1 MATSAGELI
10 YTVDVDT
17 AKFISDT
24 KKASAEFDKFG
35 NELTEIDKKAGR
47 FIDSA
52 GRMREATGRF
62 VKGMKDGKKEVDGL
76 SDAFSGLNVSMTKVA
91 GFVAAYI
98 TTERLSA
105 AFMASIEASKA
116 FQKSMSDLSAI
127 TGATGEQLKLLEAN
141 ARQIGATTSLS
152 ASQAAEAFKLIA
164 SAKPDLLESSAALNT
179 VTRAAVT
186 LAEAAGTTLPEAAD
200 TLGSALNQFG
210 ADASEANRYINVL
223 AAGSKFGA
231 AEVVDVAV
239 ALKNSG
245 VAAASAGVGFE
256 TLNAAIQSLAAVGIK
271 GGEAGTGL
279 RNIILKLETDANQKL
294 RPSVVGLTSALQTLA
309 NANESTAALTKRFGL
324 ENITAAQALL
334 NNANSMAELEQ
345 KLTGTNTAYEQA
357 STRVNNL
364 DGDMKAL
371 SSATEALAIS
381 IGDKLNPA
389 ARDSA
394 KFITELA
401 TATTNWLDSISE
413 TPSTL
418 NGAIFKLQSVYEEI
432 KRLEQVQNGQGA
444 AGFWGGIL
452 GVDVTKQLDEQRA
465 KAKQLQDFIA
475 GLQGRPSGGGGT
487 GSGSKPP
494 QPPKEDPKT
503 ENEALERLRQQAEL
517 ARLSGAARARLAAIQ
532 RLGKDATKEE
542 KEEAERLATEIFNL
556 DEQQRKLK
564 KSTGSAASESE
575 KNANAIA
582 EAKLK
587 TEQLRLELANLK
599 SGTDEASGATSR
611 YSIESARLAAQQQLN
626 KEATKEQVEALAQ
639 QILAQKQI
647 TTQIAQQGRLEAQK
661 KEAQGFVKQQ
671 AFDAA
676 SPLEQ
681 IDIEEQAKI
690 AKLEEYRNLELIS
703 LQEFE
708 TTKNNIIKQAA
719 DERAAIELA
728 RNSMILSASSDFF
741 GGMAD
746 LTGAFAGE
754 QSGAYKA
761 LFAISKGFA
770 IANAALQL
778 QTAIA
783 NASALP
789 WPTNLPA
796 IGQAVSLGAQIA
808 SSIGGLSYGGARE
821 FGGPVDAGKMYRVG
835 EGGAPEIFQSGG
847 KNFMIPGDGGKVI
860 PNDKIGGG
868 GFSQSVQVHNYSGE
882 NVQTKT
888 SMDGKQME
896 VIIGEISKQIS
907 QRRGGVGRALASSTG
922 TKWKAQ

>member
-17 AKFISDT
+17 GRAISET
-24 KKASAEFDKFG
+24 KKAEKAVENLQEKMNSA
-35 NELTEIDKKAGR
+35 AG
-47 FIDSA
+47 SS
-52 GRMREATGRF
+52 E
-62 VKGMKDGKKEVDGL
+62 KL
-76 SDAFSGLNVSMTKVA
+76 SSSLSKVA
-91 GFVAAYI
+91 GAVAAAI
-98 TTERLSA
+98 TVERIVA
-105 AFMASIEASKA
+105 AMNAAVQASKA

-231 AEVVDVAV
+231 AEVTDVAV

-279 RNIILKLETDANQKL
+279 RNIILKLETDTNQKL

-432 KRLEQVQNGQGA
+432 KRLEQVQKGQGA

-487 GSGSKPP
+487 GSGAKPL

-532 RLGKDATKEE
+532 RIGKDATKEE
-542 KEEAERLATEIFNL
+542 KEEAERLATEIFSL

-599 SGTDEASGATSR
+599 SGTDDASGATSR
-611 YSIESARLAAQQQLN
+611 YSIESAKLAAQQQLN
-626 KEATKEQVEALAQ
+626 KEATKEQVDELAKE
-639 QILAQKQI
+639 ILAQKQV
-647 TTQIAQQGRLEAQK
+647 TEEIAKQAKIKAKK
-661 KEAQGFVKQQ
+661 KEAKTFLKGVEV
-671 AFDAA
+671 DAS
-676 SPLEQ
+676 SPMAKVEIEQ
-681 IDIEEQAKI
+681 KNALAK
-690 AKLEEYRNLELIS
+690 AQEYYELG
-703 LQEFE
+703 L
-708 TTKNNIIKQAA
+708 IKESEYQKARTQIMKVAA
-719 DERAAIELA
+719 DERAAIELS

-789 WPTNLPA
+789 WPANFPA
-796 IGQAVSLGAQIA
+796 MAQAVALGGQIA
-808 SSIGGLSYGGARE
+808 SGIAGVSYGGARE
-821 FGGPVDAGKMYRVG
+821 FGGPVDVGKMYRVG

-860 PNDKIGGG
+860 PNDQIGGG

-907 QRRGGVGRALASSTG
+907 QRRGGVGRALASSTS

>member
-35 NELTEIDKKAGR
+35 NELTEMDKKAGR

-62 VKGMKDGKKEVDGL
+62 VKGISSGKREVESFGGAL
-76 SDAFSGLNVSMTKVA
+76 GSLDASMTKLA
-91 GFVAAYI
+91 GFVAAYV
-98 TTERLSA
+98 TTERLKA
-105 AFMASIEASKA
+105 ALMASVEASKI

-127 TGATGEQLKLLEAN
+127 TGATGDQLKLLGAN

-164 SAKPDLLESSAALNT
+164 SAKPDLLESSAALNA

-231 AEVVDVAV
+231 AEVTDVAV

-245 VAAASAGVGFE
+245 VAAASASVGFE

-279 RNIILKLETDANQKL
+279 RNIILKLETDTNQKL
-294 RPSVVGLTSALQTLA
+294 RPSVVGLTAALQTLA
-309 NANESTAALTKRFGL
+309 SANESTAALTKRFGL

-371 SSATEALAIS
+371 NSATEALAIA

-401 TATTNWLDSISE
+401 TATTNWLDSISDA
-413 TPSTL
+413 PSTL

-432 KRLEQVQNGQGA
+432 KRLEQVQKGQGA

-475 GLQGRPSGGGGT
+475 GLQGRTSGDGGSDSGT
-487 GSGSKPP
+487 KPP

-503 ENEALERLRQQAEL
+503 DNEALERLRQQAEL

-542 KEEAERLATEIFNL
+542 REEAEKLATEIFNL

-564 KSTGSAASESE
+564 KSTGSATTEAE
-575 KNANAIA
+575 KNASAIA
-582 EAKLK
+582 DAKLK
-587 TEQLRLELANLK
+587 TEQLRLELENLK
-599 SGTDEASGATSR
+599 AGTDEASGATSR

-647 TTQIAQQGRLEAQK
+647 TAQIAQQGRLEAQK

-690 AKLEEYRNLELIS
+690 AKLDEYRNLELIS

-789 WPTNLPA
+789 WPANIPA
-796 IGQAVSLGAQIA
+796 IGQAVALGGQIA
-808 SSIGGLSYGGARE
+808 SSIAGVNYGGARE

-860 PNDKIGGG
+860 PNDQIGGG
-868 GFSQSVQVHNYSGE
+868 GFQQNVQVHNYSGE

-888 SMDGKQME
+888 SMDGKQLE
-896 VIIGEISKQIS
+896 IVIGEVAKQIS